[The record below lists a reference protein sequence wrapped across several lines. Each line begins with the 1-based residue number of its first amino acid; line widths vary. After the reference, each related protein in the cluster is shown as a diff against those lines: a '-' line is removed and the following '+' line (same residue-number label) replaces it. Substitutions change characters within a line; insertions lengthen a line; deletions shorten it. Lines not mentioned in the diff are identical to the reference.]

1 MEDCAPCRVYA
12 DAPPKYSAVYVGM
25 GVGASRS
32 LEIPPNSVVQ
42 HQGPYALPASAIIH
56 NVQPHMHYREKSF
69 LMEALYP
76 DGHREVLNY
85 ADWFDNI
92 WHLNYIYD
100 PDYAFVLPKGTVNQI
115 TTWQDYTRAN
125 RNNPDPRQRASY
137 GPRTVD
143 EMAHANQ

>member
-1 MEDCAPCRVYA
+1 
-12 DAPPKYSAVYVGM
+12 
-25 GVGASRS
+25 
-32 LEIPPNSVVQ
+32 
-42 HQGPYALPASAIIH
+42 
-56 NVQPHMHYREKSF
+56 
-69 LMEALYP
+69 MEALYP
-76 DGHREVLNY
+76 DGHREVLNC

-115 TTWQDYTRAN
+115 TTWHDNTRAN
-125 RNNPDPRQRASY
+125 RNNPDPRQWVSY